1 MLCFSEFVYRYEV
14 RIIDSTNLKAKN
26 WVLTT
31 YVQAKNKEDSER
43 MIKEYYNLE
52 GIELVSYELLD
63 VIETLKEQ

>member
-1 MLCFSEFVYRYEV
+1 MLCYTEFVYRYEV
-14 RIIDSTNLKAKN
+14 RIIDSTNLKAKE

-43 MIKEYYNLE
+43 MIKEYYNVK

>member
-1 MLCFSEFVYRYEV
+1 MLCYTEFVYRYEV
-14 RIIDSTNLKAKN
+14 RIIDSTNLKAKE

-43 MIKEYYNLE
+43 MIKEYYNVK
-52 GIELVSYELLD
+52 GIELISYELLD